1 MTCFVKW
8 EFLTECV
15 EKTFRTYGVP
25 EADAKIWT
33 AVLLQ
38 SDKKR
43 IESHGVNIYID
54 RIQKDIQKEFIVI
67 RDDARLTD
75 YRFSFEE

>member
-43 IESHGVNIYID
+43 IESHGVNRFKPIYID
-54 RIQKDIQKEFIVI
+54 RIQKELIAI
-67 RDDARLTD
+67 RDDAGLTD
-75 YRFSFEE
+75 YHFSFEE